1 MTYDEL
7 RAALSAYLKR
17 TDPETIANEPVA
29 LELARGTVG
38 GFFFPRESE
47 EVASLLPVDGLAPL
61 PLDFGRAVSVGADL
75 AYVAPRQWE
84 RLLVASPRDLMG
96 KYTIEADNL
105 RVHPGLAI
113 VGMVYNRFPLA
124 VTGAGE
130 NWLSASYPA
139 VWLHAARAEQYR
151 FIEDHESGLAAD
163 QYWRG
168 LATELAGE
176 SERSR
181 QAGGSLRMKSR

>member
-17 TDPETIANEPVA
+17 TDPETIANEPIS
-29 LELARGTVG
+29 LELSRKIVA

-47 EVASLLPVDGLAPL
+47 EVASLLPVDGVAPL
-61 PLDFGRAVSVGADL
+61 PADFGRAISVGADL
-75 AYVAPRQWE
+75 AYMAPRAWN
-84 RLLVASPRDLMG
+84 RLILASPRELAG
-96 KYTIEADNL
+96 KFTL
-105 RVHPGLAI
+105 QGTSLHVHPGLAA
-113 VGMVYNRFPLA
+113 VGVLYNRTPDA
-124 VTGAGE
+124 IAGTAS
-130 NWLSASYPA
+130 NWLSDLYPS

-168 LATELAGE
+168 LATELAAA
-176 SERSR
+176 SETSR
-181 QAGGSLRMKSR
+181 QAGGSLRMKAR